1 MSRTQ
6 RTAVLENSVDIC
18 RSADEVFDYC
28 SDPLRET
35 EWNPKLKHI
44 EKSTVGPVEVG
55 ARYDADFGVGG
66 HMTIEV
72 VRFDRPYVWAT
83 VGESA
88 RLRGS
93 LEGRV
98 LSTSDGAQLVL
109 RMEIEPKGALRL
121 LLGPIGR
128 RMHHAQRGHLA
139 TIRRRLE
146 TAGPAASELPSERTR
161 D

>member
-1 MSRTQ
+1 
-6 RTAVLENSVDIC
+6 LENSVDIC
-18 RSADEVFDYC
+18 RSADEVFDDYC
-28 SDPLRET
+28 SDPLREAK
-35 EWNPKLKHI
+35 WNPRLEHI
-44 EKSTVGPVEVG
+44 EKATVGPVEVG
-55 ARYDADFGVGG
+55 A

-72 VRFDRPYVWAT
+72 VRFDRPNVWAT

>member
-1 MSRTQ
+1 MSRIQ

-18 RSADEVFDYC
+18 RSADDVFDYC
-28 SDPLRET
+28 SDPLHEA

-44 EKSTVGPVEVG
+44 EKTTVGPVEIG

-72 VRFDRPYVWAT
+72 VRFDRPSVWAT

-98 LSTSDGAQLVL
+98 VPTSDGAQVVF

-121 LLGPIGR
+121 LFGPIRR
-128 RMHHAQRGHLA
+128 RMHHAQEGHLGA
-139 TIRRRLE
+139 IKRRLE
-146 TAGPAASELPSERTR
+146 APDPAVGELPSERTR